1 MQGVGQVYFKDKSHE
16 EFDLLATS
24 LGRRK
29 KGEEQ
34 VEVYEIPYSDCEFSV
49 HTGKYKFYNRSMEFM
64 INDNSQRGKIYKWL
78 NGYGKLRTEIDPGGY
93 FKAEI
98 IQMIES
104 EKLAGLYDKIL
115 VTFKINPPFFYLDS
129 GDNPIV
135 LTSAQ
140 TINNPGT
147 HTSDPMMRIMGNGNA
162 TVSING
168 RIMVFQNI
176 ETFLDI
182 DPDIIPAVYKNNE
195 NVGEKMVGDL
205 PYLDLGLN
213 EITWSGNIEQINI
226 LPRWRNL

>member
-1 MQGVGQVYFKDKSHE
+1 MYSVQFNNINDT
-16 EFDLLATS
+16 DLDLVTLS
-24 LGRRK
+24 VGRRQRAQ
-29 KGEEQ
+29 EQ
-34 VEVYEIPYSDCEFSV
+34 IIDEPIPYSNNNYVE
-49 HTGKYKFYNRSMEFM
+49 HTGKYLPYERSMEFYVADEEKINL
-64 INDNSQRGKIYKWL
+64 INDWL
-78 NGYGKLRTEIDPGGY
+78 KGYARLRTGKDIGGY
-93 FKAEI
+93 FKAHVI
-98 IQMIES
+98 S
-104 EKLAGLYDKIL
+104 GLEYDKFL
-115 VTFKINPPFFYLDS
+115 QVKDRFKVDFKINPPFFYLDS

-205 PYLDLGLN
+205 PYLDPGLN